1 MVRLGL
7 PQAFH
12 RATKGGFMATV
23 KAFFSSSLLLIV
35 IILAS
40 YAWAQSPS
48 YGPDV
53 TLAAAKKLAGAA
65 LAEAQKNKWNVAVA
79 IVDNHGALVYY
90 ERMDDTQS
98 ASPVIAIE
106 KARSAAMFRRPTR
119 AMEDTV
125 NKGRTSFLGIPLATP
140 VTGGLPIVIAG
151 KIAGGIGVSGVT
163 SDQDEQIAKAGL
175 EGLK

>member
-1 MVRLGL
+1 MRALETIVRTSIVLVVI
-7 PQAFH
+7 FF
-12 RATKGGFMATV
+12 TSMA
-23 KAFFSSSLLLIV
+23 
-35 IILAS
+35 LA
-40 YAWAQSPS
+40 QQRPS
-48 YGPDV
+48 YGPDI
-53 TLAAAKKLAGAA
+53 TLTNAKKMAAAA
-65 LAEAQKNKWNVAVA
+65 LAEAQKNNWNVAVA

-98 ASPVIAIE
+98 ASPAIAIE

-125 NKGRTSFLGIPLATP
+125 NKGRTSFLAIPLATP
-140 VTGGLPIVIAG
+140 ITGGLPIVIAG

-163 SDQDEQIAKAGL
+163 SDQDEQIAKTGL